1 MAAPIVTLIGGEST
15 GKTTL
20 AHALAERLSV
30 RHGLRCRLV
39 DEHLRHWCQQAG
51 RAPLAHEQPS
61 LAAQQARLIADAA
74 LVPDTDLVVAD
85 TSALVV
91 AAYSELYF
99 DDRSLWADALAWQRG
114 YALTLLMGLDVA
126 WVPDGL
132 FRDSPDIRART
143 DQLLRQAL
151 QSAGQPFQT
160 IYGQGDNRLQQALR
174 PLGRLLGLPLADD
187 LPEWGLGRADW
198 RCEHCSD
205 PGCEHRLFTRLLPG
219 AG

>member
-1 MAAPIVTLIGGEST
+1 MAAPVVTLIGGEST

-20 AHALAERLSV
+20 SRALTERLSV
-30 RHGLRCRLV
+30 RHGLRCRQV
-39 DEHLRHWCQQAG
+39 DEHLRHWCREAG
-51 RAPLAHEQPS
+51 RAPLAHEQAA
-61 LAAQQARLIADAA
+61 LAARQAGLIAEAA
-74 LVPDTDLVVAD
+74 AAADTDLVIAD

-114 YALTLLMGLDVA
+114 VALTLLMGLDVA

-132 FRDSPDIRART
+132 FRDSPGIRART

-151 QSAGQPFQT
+151 QTAGLPFQA
-160 IYGQGDNRLQQALR
+160 IYGQGEDRVQQALR

-187 LPEWGLGRADW
+187 LPEWGLGRASW
-198 RCEHCSD
+198 RCERCSD
-205 PGCEHRLFTRLLPG
+205 PDCEHQMFTRLLPRTG
-219 AG
+219 